1 MKKTVTM
8 MLLAFAVMSFSLT
21 GCKSNAGEEI
31 PTKEQY
37 EQYVKELGPIQEQL
51 GLVIVKHSAIEDG
64 KFTIKISREEMV
76 ELGFPSIAYDV
87 ALYDANQINI
97 TLESLDEEVKMQAI
111 ADLEE
116 QIQYMQN
123 N

>member
-1 MKKTVTM
+1 
-8 MLLAFAVMSFSLT
+8 MLLAFAVMSFSMT
-21 GCKSNAGEEI
+21 GCKTGTNEEV

-37 EQYVKELGPIQEQL
+37 EQYIKELGPRSEQL
-51 GLVIVKHSAIEDG
+51 GLVIVKHSALEDG
-64 KFTIKISREEMV
+64 KWTLKISREELV
-76 ELGFPSIAYDV
+76 ELGYPSCAYDV
-87 ALYDANQINI
+87 ALYEAHSIN
-97 TLESLDEEVKMQAI
+97 TVLEGLNEEVKKQTI